1 MTTTTDTQQ
10 FSTRSAPWMKLGDIL
25 EESPRTAAEAAR
37 LGGMDFTVSVRP
49 AGFIGTDGEWH
60 DTNYR
65 FAIVRDD
72 TQDLM
77 DYVGK
82 DYRPLQYSQ
91 AFEFMDALNPTFIAA
106 GTMRSGRQGFLVAD
120 PGITLSPAGDEHRLY
135 AVLRTSHDRSRGI
148 EIMAMPLRGKCM
160 NQLTLRSFV
169 NGVDHRWAIPHNTR
183 MEQKLDVAQA
193 AMLALP
199 DYAEAFDRQAERLTL
214 SHPSED
220 TARRVLDDA
229 LKAGGKRRGQTID
242 TIINLWH
249 TDEERV
255 GYNDTAWGL
264 INALSEYQDWQKQ
277 GGTPESRFQQA
288 LQGDHTKALNR
299 VTQAMLALAA

>member
-1 MTTTTDTQQ
+1 MSDTQQ
-10 FSTRSAPWMKLGDIL
+10 FSVRTAPWMKLGDIL

-37 LGGMDFTVSVRP
+37 LGGLDFNVSLRP

-65 FAIVRDD
+65 FAVVRDD
-72 TQDLM
+72 TQELM

-91 AFEFMDALNPTFIAA
+91 AFDFMDALNPTFIAA

-120 PGITLSPAGDEHRLY
+120 PGIKLAPGGDEHELY
-135 AVLRTSHDRSRGI
+135 AVMRTSHDRSRGV

-160 NQLTLRSFV
+160 NQLTLRSFAH
-169 NGVDHRWAIPHNTR
+169 GVDHRWAIPHNTR
-183 MEQKLDVAQA
+183 MEEKLAVAQS
-193 AMLALP
+193 ALLNLGE
-199 DYAEAFDRQAERLTL
+199 YAKAFDRLAERLQL

-264 INALSEYQDWQKQ
+264 INATSEYLDWQKQ

-288 LQGDHTKALNR
+288 LQGEHTRSLNKL
-299 VTQAMLALAA
+299 TQSMLQLAA